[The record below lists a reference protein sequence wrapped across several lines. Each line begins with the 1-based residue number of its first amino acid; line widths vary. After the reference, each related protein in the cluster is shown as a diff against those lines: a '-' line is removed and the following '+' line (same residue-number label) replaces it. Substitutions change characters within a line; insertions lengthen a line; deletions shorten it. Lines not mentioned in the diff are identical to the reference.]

1 MEMESWGR
9 GWRTVSANLPSL
21 TLSLEGIS
29 VMAPTSELIF
39 LTLYLNFFYF
49 FGEKSLK

>member
-21 TLSLEGIS
+21 ALSLEGIS

-39 LTLYLNFFYF
+39 LTLYLNFFNF
-49 FGEKSLK
+49 IGEKSLK